1 MKRHFLLSVALLFC
15 AIIGA
20 SRAHAQTQQQTNLL
34 QDNETVHTVPFFEG
48 FEEGNRQNSAVQ
60 GWQQQSEKG
69 SGTWLANSTE
79 TYRNRAPYA
88 GKWNATLQ
96 YSNTR
101 WLFTSIR
108 LEAGKLY
115 RISMQARQDY
125 ANTSYANIRACL
137 GKAADKDSMNITILP
152 ETSITNGDYQTLTD
166 TFRVAESGVY
176 ALGIRGYISGSPY
189 YLSLDNICI
198 DENKSH
204 TITALPSEH
213 CSLSVNKTTAYAGDT
228 VTLTANVDEGYWF
241 NQLFGTPAVRRIDDT
256 RFIMPDEDVAI
267 SLSVLPIATVPFF
280 EGFEEGNTQDA
291 IVQGWKQQDEY
302 GSNTWNANS
311 TRTADNRTPYAGN
324 WNATL
329 YRSNTRWLFTSIR
342 LEAGKLYRISMQ
354 ARQDEASTYSANI
367 RACLGKTA
375 HKDSMTTTIL
385 AQTDITNGEYQ
396 TLTDTFRVAESGVY
410 VLGIRGYISGS
421 PYYLSLDNIRI
432 DENKL
437 HTITLLS
444 NEHGSLSANKPTA
457 YAGDTI
463 TLIPNMNEGYMLNQ
477 LFCTPAVRRIDNTRF
492 IMPDEDVT
500 VGFSVLPVAAV
511 PFFEG
516 FENGNKQDSVVQGWI
531 QQRESGSSVWKANS
545 TNTGSNRTP
554 YAGSWNATLSYN
566 NTDWLF
572 TYIRLEAGKQYR
584 ISMMARQDMSDTS
597 YANIR
602 ACLGKAAHKDSMNI
616 TILPETSIT
625 NGDYQLLTDTFR
637 VAESGIYALG
647 IRGYINNTPYYL
659 SLDNIRV
666 DENKPRTITFLSGE
680 HGSLSA
686 NKPTAYAGDTVT
698 LIPDM
703 EEGYTLCRLLT
714 MPAVRTIDNTHFI
727 MPDED
732 VTIGFEAIQ
741 FVSVPFFEGF
751 ENGNTQDSI
760 VQGWLQQSE
769 NGNQAWCAN
778 SIYSYNNRAPYAGKW
793 NANLYQGNTDWLF
806 TYIRLEAG
814 KQYRISMMARQAGNT
829 PSYAKVRACL
839 GYTATK
845 DAMTTTILAETS
857 LTDGDYQLLTDT
869 FSVATTGVYVL
880 GIRGYINSWTSYLS
894 MDNIRVDE
902 NEPHTI
908 TFLPDEHGSLSVN
921 KPTAY
926 AGDTVTLTTA
936 FDDGYTLHRLLCN
949 PVVHY
954 IDATR
959 FIMPDE
965 DLTIGLE
972 AQPFVTLPFFE
983 GFEEGNTQGA
993 AIAGWLQQSTSGD
1006 SVWQANS
1013 TFTNYGR
1020 APHTG
1025 SWNAVLYCNN
1035 TDWMFRYVALEAGK
1049 TYRLSMYARQSSFYE
1064 NYTSIQACLGTTAA
1078 ANAMNTKIFSG
1089 KRVASGDYRLL
1100 TDTFRVAESGVYA
1113 LGIYGYISSSS
1124 TYMSFDDIR
1133 LSENTPH
1140 TVHTTD
1146 VALGTIIPSKAAAY
1160 AGDTVTLTHTMADN
1174 EIFLNYYVTNEGIRW
1189 LDNQRFIMPDEEVTV
1204 GICALPFVT
1213 VPFFEGFENG
1223 NTDQA
1228 AVAGWG
1234 QQSEVGSGVWCANTT
1249 YTTYNRTPYAGS
1261 WNAVLSR
1268 SNTDWLFKG
1277 VVLEANTEYELS
1289 FYTRQDYSN
1298 SSYANVSAFI
1308 GNGVCKDSM
1317 KLSILPETGITYGKY
1332 QLVHAHFSVP
1342 VAGRYVLG
1350 IRGYISS
1357 SASYLVIDNIRVRKY
1372 EAMPVTAA
1380 NPEYGTLVFDKPEAY
1395 TADTV
1400 TISRTMN
1407 ANCYFRGYT
1416 TNVSVKWI
1424 DANRFIMPDTAV
1436 TIGIDAVTPHTIP
1449 FVEDFEDGNTQGMQV
1464 AGWIHQN
1471 TQKDY
1476 WTADSA
1482 HTGYNDFAY
1491 SGKWNAYLE
1500 WNKSAWMFNALAL
1513 EANKEYILTFRARRH
1528 AQDIDNMYVQVSLG
1542 TDCNKDSM
1550 KVNILRRQ
1558 YIKNGDFQLVYA
1570 RFSVSATG
1578 NYVLGIYGYSQGT
1591 TSSECLAIDD
1601 IRVTEYQAQTYT
1613 VASADSR
1620 FGTLSVNAATAH
1632 VGDTITV
1639 SHTMAADYVLDRF
1652 TTSAAV
1658 RWISA
1663 TQFIMPDENVEVGM
1677 LGMQAHALPFFDG
1690 FEEGNEQGK
1699 VVTGWKVA
1707 GQNESYY
1714 SWNANST
1721 LTTYNRS
1728 PYEGS
1733 WHAYLYTWNSFAWM
1747 FNAVTLEAGK
1757 TYTFSIR
1764 AKQSSASNSSQKIKV
1779 CLGNVANA
1787 EAMTTTILP
1796 ETVVQY
1802 GDYQAYVVNFTVQE
1816 SGTYAL
1822 GIYGCNYAAD
1832 YLSID
1837 NIRLME
1843 KPAPYAIHL
1852 ATSEYGTLE
1861 CPSSAAAGDTVVVRS
1876 MMNAQYVQSGIV
1888 IDKAVRWVTDS
1899 SFVMPDEEITLTLQ
1913 GSLAHTLPFFDG
1925 FENGNE
1931 QGKTIVGWGQQS
1943 EKGGSVWAAN
1953 STKTDYNRTPY
1964 EGSWNATL
1972 AFNNTDWLFC
1982 ALWLEQGKRYRISLY
1997 ARQDGSNTSQAEI
2010 SVYLGSAY
2018 GKDAMTLNILP
2029 ATAIINGDYQRLA
2042 ADFTV
2047 PTTAAYAMG
2056 IRGYIGGSPYY
2067 ISLDNILVEE
2077 LPSEVVTAVA
2087 SETTLSL
2094 TTYTE
2099 EAIRAALSVL
2109 TLTAVDD
2116 NDSTVCTIT
2125 NDAAR
2130 WVIDLPLYTATYTLT
2145 IDDLPASYV
2154 FADDTETLRVTLKD
2168 ISTGIDDAAMGKD
2181 NDNVSD
2187 NDNAAADKSAAR
2199 LIIEQNTVYVLLPD
2213 GTRYTVTGQ
2222 KLTR

>member
-1 MKRHFLLSVALLFC
+1 M
-15 AIIGA
+15 
-20 SRAHAQTQQQTNLL
+20 
-34 QDNETVHTVPFFEG
+34 
-48 FEEGNRQNSAVQ
+48 
-60 GWQQQSEKG
+60 
-69 SGTWLANSTE
+69 
-79 TYRNRAPYA
+79 
-88 GKWNATLQ
+88 
-96 YSNTR
+96 
-101 WLFTSIR
+101 
-108 LEAGKLY
+108 
-115 RISMQARQDY
+115 MARQDGIY
-125 ANTSYANIRACL
+125 TSYANIRACL
-137 GKAADKDSMNITILP
+137 GK
-152 ETSITNGDYQTLTD
+152 
-166 TFRVAESGVY
+166 VA
-176 ALGIRGYISGSPY
+176 L
-189 YLSLDNICI
+189 
-198 DENKSH
+198 
-204 TITALPSEH
+204 
-213 CSLSVNKTTAYAGDT
+213 
-228 VTLTANVDEGYWF
+228 
-241 NQLFGTPAVRRIDDT
+241 
-256 RFIMPDEDVAI
+256 
-267 SLSVLPIATVPFF
+267 
-280 EGFEEGNTQDA
+280 
-291 IVQGWKQQDEY
+291 
-302 GSNTWNANS
+302 
-311 TRTADNRTPYAGN
+311 
-324 WNATL
+324 
-329 YRSNTRWLFTSIR
+329 
-342 LEAGKLYRISMQ
+342 
-354 ARQDEASTYSANI
+354 
-367 RACLGKTA
+367 
-375 HKDSMTTTIL
+375 KDSMTTTIL
-385 AQTDITNGEYQ
+385 AQTGITNGEYQ
-396 TLTDTFRVAESGVY
+396 TLTDTFRVAESAVY

-421 PYYLSLDNIRI
+421 PYYMSLDNIRI
-432 DENKL
+432 EENQPR
-437 HTITLLS
+437 TITFLL
-444 NEHGSLSANKPTA
+444 NEHGSLSANKTTA

-463 TLIPNMNEGYMLNQ
+463 AITPNMNEGYMLNQ
-477 LFCTPAVRRIDNTRF
+477 LLTTPTVRRIDNTRF
-492 IMPDEDVT
+492 IMPDEDVA

-531 QQRESGSSVWKANS
+531 QQSESGGSVWKANS

-554 YAGSWNATLSYN
+554 YAGSWNATLYYN

-572 TYIRLEAGKQYR
+572 TYIRLEEGKQYR
-584 ISMMARQDMSDTS
+584 ISMMARQDYANTS

-602 ACLGKAAHKDSMNI
+602 ACLGKAATGDSMT
-616 TILPETSIT
+616 TILAETSLT

-637 VAESGIYALG
+637 VAESGVYVLG

-666 DENKPRTITFLSGE
+666 EENKPRTITFLSGE
-680 HGSLSA
+680 HGSLST
-686 NKPTAYAGDTVT
+686 NKATAYAGDTVT

-703 EEGYTLCRLLT
+703 DEGYTLSRLLT
-714 MPAVRTIDNTHFI
+714 TPAVRTIDNTH
-727 MPDED
+727 
-732 VTIGFEAIQ
+732 
-741 FVSVPFFEGF
+741 
-751 ENGNTQDSI
+751 
-760 VQGWLQQSE
+760 
-769 NGNQAWCAN
+769 
-778 SIYSYNNRAPYAGKW
+778 
-793 NANLYQGNTDWLF
+793 
-806 TYIRLEAG
+806 
-814 KQYRISMMARQAGNT
+814 
-829 PSYAKVRACL
+829 
-839 GYTATK
+839 
-845 DAMTTTILAETS
+845 
-857 LTDGDYQLLTDT
+857 
-869 FSVATTGVYVL
+869 
-880 GIRGYINSWTSYLS
+880 
-894 MDNIRVDE
+894 
-902 NEPHTI
+902 
-908 TFLPDEHGSLSVN
+908 
-921 KPTAY
+921 
-926 AGDTVTLTTA
+926 
-936 FDDGYTLHRLLCN
+936 
-949 PVVHY
+949 
-954 IDATR
+954 

-993 AIAGWLQQSTSGD
+993 AIAGWLQQSISGD

-1020 APHTG
+1020 TPHTG
-1025 SWNAVLYCNN
+1025 SWNAVLYKNN

-1078 ANAMNTKIFSG
+1078 ADAMKTKIFSG
-1089 KRVASGDYRLL
+1089 KRVASGDYQLL

-1133 LSENTPH
+1133 LSENTAH
-1140 TVHTTD
+1140 AVHTTD
-1146 VALGTIIPSKAAAY
+1146 AALGTIIPSKTTAY
-1160 AGDTVTLTHTMADN
+1160 AGDTVTLTHTMADG

-1189 LDNQRFIMPDEEVTV
+1189 IDNQRFIMPDEEVTV
-1204 GICALPFVT
+1204 GISALPFAT
-1213 VPFFEGFENG
+1213 LPFFEGFENG

-1228 AVAGWG
+1228 PVAGWG
-1234 QQSEVGSGVWCANTT
+1234 QQSEVGSGVWRTNTT
-1249 YTTYNRTPYAGS
+1249 YTTYNRTPYAGN
-1261 WNAVLSR
+1261 WNALLSR

-1277 VVLEANTEYELS
+1277 VVLEVNTEYELS
-1289 FYTRQDYSN
+1289 FYTRQDYSS

-1308 GNGVCKDSM
+1308 GNDVSKDSM
-1317 KLSILPETGITYGKY
+1317 KLSVLSETGITNGKY
-1332 QLVHAHFSVP
+1332 QLVHARFSVP
-1342 VAGRYVLG
+1342 ASGRYVLG
-1350 IRGYISS
+1350 IRGYINS

-1400 TISRTMN
+1400 TVTRTMN
-1407 ANCYFRGYT
+1407 PYCYFRGYT
-1416 TNVSVKWI
+1416 TNIQVQWI

-1436 TIGIDAVTPHTIP
+1436 TIGIDAITPHTIP
-1449 FVEDFEDGNTQGMQV
+1449 FVEDFENGNMQGKQV

-1476 WTADSA
+1476 WTADST

-1491 SGKWNAYLE
+1491 SGKWNAYLS
-1500 WNKSAWMFNALAL
+1500 WNNSAWMFNALAL

-1528 AQDIDNMYVQVSLG
+1528 AQDKDNMYVQVSLG
-1542 TDCNKDSM
+1542 TDCNRDST

-1613 VASADSR
+1613 VAAADSEY
-1620 FGTLSVNAATAH
+1620 GTLSVNTATAH

-1639 SHTMAADYVLDRF
+1639 SHTMAAGYVLDRI

-1658 RWISA
+1658 RWINA
-1663 TQFIMPDENVEVGM
+1663 AQFIMPDENVEVGM
-1677 LGMQAHALPFFDG
+1677 FGMQAHALPFFEG

-1707 GQNESYY
+1707 GQNVSSY
-1714 SWNANST
+1714 SWMANST

-1728 PYEGS
+1728 PYKGN

-1747 FNAVTLEAGK
+1747 FNAFTLEAGK

-1764 AKQSSASNSSQKIKV
+1764 AKQSSGSSTSQKIKV
-1779 CLGNVANA
+1779 CLGNAANA

-1837 NIRLME
+1837 NICLME

-1852 ATSEYGTLE
+1852 ATSESGTLE
-1861 CPSSAAAGDTVVVRS
+1861 CPSSAAAGDTVVVLS
-1876 MMNAQYVQSGIV
+1876 TMNDWYVQSGITT
-1888 IDKAVRWVTDS
+1888 DKAVRWVTDS

-1913 GSLAHTLPFFDG
+1913 GSLAKALPFFDG

-1931 QGKTIVGWGQQS
+1931 QDKRIVGWGQQS
-1943 EKGGSVWAAN
+1943 ENGGSVWVAN

-1982 ALWLEQGKRYRISLY
+1982 ALQLEQGKRYRVSLY
-1997 ARQDGSNTSQAEI
+1997 ARQDGSNTSQADI

-2029 ATAIINGDYQRLA
+2029 ATAIINGDYQRLE

-2077 LPSEVVTAVA
+2077 LPVEVVTAVA

-2099 EAIRAALSVL
+2099 EAIRAALSAL
-2109 TLTAVDD
+2109 TLTAMDD

-2130 WVIDLPLYTATYTLT
+2130 WVIDLPLYTAAYTLT
-2145 IDDLPASYV
+2145 IDDLPAPYI
-2154 FADDTETLRVTLKD
+2154 FAEGTETLRVTLKD

-2187 NDNAAADKSAAR
+2187 NDNAAADKSVAR